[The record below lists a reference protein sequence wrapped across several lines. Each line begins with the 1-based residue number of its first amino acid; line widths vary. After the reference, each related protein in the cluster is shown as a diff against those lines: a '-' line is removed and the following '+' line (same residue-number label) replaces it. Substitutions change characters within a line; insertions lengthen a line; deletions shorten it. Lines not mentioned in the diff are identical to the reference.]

1 VKFTFVW
8 MEDLE
13 LTTAT
18 VNQKGLESSRHEESH
33 MPFNFEKAENGGF
46 YGKGELISQ
55 YIQLLLISALP
66 SL

>member
-1 VKFTFVW
+1 

-18 VNQKGLESSRHEESH
+18 VNQKGLESSLSRRVTHA
-33 MPFNFEKAENGGF
+33 FDFEKAENGGF
-46 YGKGELISQ
+46 CGKCELISQ